1 MFENKRKR
9 DGERQDKFNRTEAQ
23 RGNVRLQEQYLENLL
38 QGSKQLL
45 AQALKLARGF
55 ERQKLGRRQK
65 TAKAA
70 DNDGEN
76 KRLVAEIKALKVYS
90 AILLVS

>member
-1 MFENKRKR
+1 MLPKKRKR
-9 DGERQDKFNRTEAQ
+9 DYEPEVEPSTTEL
-23 RGNVRLQEQYLENLL
+23 RHGDVRSKEQYLASLL
-38 QGSKQLL
+38 EGSKQLL

-70 DNDGEN
+70 ANDDDSQ
-76 KRLVAEIKALKVYS
+76 RLTAEVKALKVH
-90 AILLVS
+90 